1 MRIWSSGLGAL
12 AGYSSRTDG
21 RSVRRVIAVIRA
33 TRVLLILMLAV
44 LTVSLVM
51 ALGTS
56 NTGWIEK
63 VVLLLLIGGCVYAA
77 AKVTT
82 MSEWL
87 VHRLLRH

>member
-1 MRIWSSGLGAL
+1 M
-12 AGYSSRTDG
+12 AGCSSRTAR
-21 RSVRRVIAVIRA
+21 RSVLRVIAVVRA

-44 LTVSLVM
+44 LTISLVM

-56 NTGWIEK
+56 HTGWIEK
-63 VVLLLLIGGCVYAA
+63 LVLLVLIGGCVYAA

-87 VHRLLRH
+87 VDRLARH